1 MIELPRC
8 PFFLFGMGRRRKL
21 LYKAG
26 VLADAVSGEVLGRW
40 AVARETIRP
49 GEYAVELETDAG
61 GEVRIAED
69 SAGVWLDHRG
79 RRQALAA
86 GPVRLPDFAGHRRR
100 ELLRALHQEILINI
114 TDAGAVPNLF
124 AYARP
129 WYRDAAMVCMALE
142 RTGNLG
148 LVADWIARLR
158 EPFDRNNAGN
168 REPDNLGQ
176 ALYMISLVSDASH
189 PLVETILAALPRA
202 RRADHIAGITDGAEH
217 AVYQTKWLKFGLRSL
232 GLDDPYE
239 VPRVFDSYS
248 ALFWMDFKDAH
259 VPGERFSRRARELYP
274 YLAWAEH
281 HFHGDM
287 PQELPDPARY
297 PLTWEAQASEADY
310 PAMAAVGSEYARRRI
325 AAPHSW
331 HAAEMFLHLLEL
343 A

>member
-8 PFFLFGMGRRRKL
+8 SFFLFGMGRRRKL

-26 VLADAVSGEVLGRW
+26 VLADAFSGEALGRW
-40 AVARETIRP
+40 DVARETIRP
-49 GEYAVELETDAG
+49 AEYAVELETAAG
-61 GEVRIAED
+61 REVRISED
-69 SAGVWLDHRG
+69 GEGVWVEDGR
-79 RRQALAA
+79 RRQAVTTAPVHLPGFAA
-86 GPVRLPDFAGHRRR
+86 HPRR
-100 ELLRALHQEILINI
+100 ELLRVLHQEMLINI
-114 TDAGAVPNLF
+114 IDAGPVPNLF

-148 LVADWIARLR
+148 LVADWIARLG

-189 PLVETILAALPRA
+189 PLVETILAALPRV
-202 RRADHIAGITDGAEH
+202 RRADHIAGITDGTEH

-248 ALFWMDFKDAH
+248 ALFWMAFKDAH

-287 PQELPDPARY
+287 PQELADPARY
-297 PLTWEAQASEADY
+297 PLTWEAQASEANY

-331 HAAEMFLHLLEL
+331 HAAEMFLCLLEQE
-343 A
+343 